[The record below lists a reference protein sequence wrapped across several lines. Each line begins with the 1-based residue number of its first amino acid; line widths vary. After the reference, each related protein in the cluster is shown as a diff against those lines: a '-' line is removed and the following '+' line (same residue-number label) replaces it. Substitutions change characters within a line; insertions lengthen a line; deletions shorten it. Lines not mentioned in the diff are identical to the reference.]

1 MHKVEIVSIHMGTHR
16 VEVYEFE
23 KVEDAM
29 AFFIAA
35 KKAHSVSVSFNGV
48 VYAK

>member
-1 MHKVEIVSIHMGTHR
+1 MNTHR

-35 KKAHSVSVSFNGV
+35 KKAHSVIVSFNGV